1 MTHVAQPQVE
11 TQQPEPALVIAIDG
25 PSGSGKSSTSRGVAQ
40 RLGLSFLDTGAMY
53 RAVTVAY
60 LRAGL
65 QPDQTEAIER
75 LVDEVE
81 LTVADDP
88 EAPAIALDGEDVTA
102 EIREPRVSQ
111 HVSVLATNAHV
122 RQVLTDQMRAL
133 IEAADQR
140 IVVEGRDITTVVWPD
155 AQVRVL
161 LVADAQAR
169 IRRREAELA
178 GAVST
183 DEVHDQVVRR
193 DRDDATVS
201 EFATPAEG
209 VTLVDSTHLNLEQVI
224 DAICSLAPTP
234 QE

>member
-1 MTHVAQPQVE
+1 MNFVAQPQVE

-65 QPDQTEAIER
+65 EPDQTEAIER

>member
-1 MTHVAQPQVE
+1 MNFVAQPQVE